1 MAPVSEMLPAALQH
15 WAGVLALV
23 LAPLVLYQAYGWL
36 NSSKKGPIFLDPSVF
51 KELPLIDRKELSHN
65 TRQFRCRLFP
75 PPTLQPAAPVA
86 HSCITRTF
94 VCF

>member
-23 LAPLVLYQAYGWL
+23 LAPLILYQAYGWV
-36 NSSKKGPIFLDPSVF
+36 NSGKKEPVFLDPSAF

-65 TRQFRCRLFP
+65 TRRFRCR
-75 PPTLQPAAPVA
+75 PTSSLPHLLHTAA
-86 HSCITRTF
+86 
-94 VCF
+94 